1 MRAER
6 DILTYLAGEI
16 AQARFLRKRP
26 RWGHGASSDNDTAVD
41 MAFHLFE
48 SKETIEAYLKY
59 CCQRAK
65 DLVDCS
71 WSEIERL
78 AQALVEKRTLD
89 YEEALE
95 VIAPG
100 SKTLREAFAPA
111 GRMPSA
117 YHPCAGTHITP
128 A

>member
-1 MRAER
+1 
-6 DILTYLAGEI
+6 
-16 AQARFLRKRP
+16 
-26 RWGHGASSDNDTAVD
+26 
-41 MAFHLFE
+41 
-48 SKETIEAYLKY
+48 
-59 CCQRAK
+59 
-65 DLVDCS
+65 
-71 WSEIERL
+71 L